1 MADNQTIP
9 NDTENGALSPRQEA
23 VALGVASGLSLTA
36 AARKANVGVP
46 TAKRWSATSPAF
58 RCRVQELRAEMTSQA
73 LGRMAAGMSE
83 AADVLRG
90 LLAAE
95 AESIRLGA
103 ARSLLD
109 LGMKL
114 QDSVDL
120 ENRLADLENL
130 TTTLRAN
137 QK

>member
-1 MADNQTIP
+1 MTNNETIP
-9 NDTENGALSPRQEA
+9 NDTENGALAPRQEA
-23 VALGVASGLSLTA
+23 VALGVASGLSLAA
-36 AARKANVGVP
+36 AARKAHVGVA
-46 TAKRWSATSPAF
+46 TAKRWSATLLAF
-58 RCRVQELRAEMTSQA
+58 RRRVQELRAEMTSQA

-109 LGMKL
+109 LGLKL
-114 QDSVDL
+114 REAVEL
-120 ENRLADLENL
+120 ECRLAELERRDAAL
-130 TTTLRAN
+130 TMR
-137 QK
+137 K

>member
-1 MADNQTIP
+1 
-9 NDTENGALSPRQEA
+9 LLPRQEA
-23 VALGVASGLSLTA
+23 VALGLASGLSLAA
-36 AARKANVGVP
+36 AARKAKVGVP
-46 TAKRWSATSPAF
+46 TAKRWSATLPAF
-58 RCRVQELRAEMTSQA
+58 RRRAQELRAEMTSQA

-109 LGMKL
+109 LGLKL
-114 QDSVDL
+114 REAVEL
-120 ENRLADLENL
+120 ESRLAELERRDAAL
-130 TTTLRAN
+130 TMR
-137 QK
+137 KSP

>member
-23 VALGVASGLSLTA
+23 VALGVAAGLSLSG
-36 AARKANVGVP
+36 AARNAKIAVP
-46 TAKRWSATSPAF
+46 TAKRWSATLPAF
-58 RCRVQELRAEMTSQA
+58 RRRVQELRSEMTSQA

-95 AESIRLGA
+95 GESIRLGA
-103 ARSLLD
+103 ARCLLD
-109 LGMKL
+109 MGLKMREA
-114 QDSVDL
+114 VEL
-120 ENRLADLENL
+120 ESRLAELERLHAAL
-130 TTTLRAN
+130 TMR
-137 QK
+137 K

>member
-1 MADNQTIP
+1 MADNETIP
-9 NDTENGALSPRQEA
+9 IDTENGALSPRQEA

-58 RCRVQELRAEMTSQA
+58 RRRVQELRAEMTSQA